1 MSKTYEIAV
10 QREIN
15 FLYQDILAAIKKGK
29 AVKVEVKSLS
39 SKTKD
44 QLGFYWGIVLP
55 RIQQGME
62 EHGNEMSLSEINQFL
77 NDKFFCNVKTVV
89 WKKGNDEFVHTV
101 RLPRSKSGASVDEMS
116 DFLNKV
122 IRWAAI
128 DLDVY
133 IPQPCEEAP
142 F

>member
-15 FLYQDILAAIKKGK
+15 VLYQDILSAIKKGR

-39 SKTKD
+39 SKTKE

-62 EHGNEMSLSEINQFL
+62 EHGNEMSLAEINQFL

-89 WKKGNDEFVHTV
+89 WKKGLDEHIHTV
-101 RLPRSKSGASVDEMS
+101 RIPRSKSGATIDEMS
-116 DFLNKV
+116 EFIERV
-122 IRWAAI
+122 IRWASV
-128 DLDVY
+128 DLGVY
-133 IPQPCEEAP
+133 IPSPNEEAP